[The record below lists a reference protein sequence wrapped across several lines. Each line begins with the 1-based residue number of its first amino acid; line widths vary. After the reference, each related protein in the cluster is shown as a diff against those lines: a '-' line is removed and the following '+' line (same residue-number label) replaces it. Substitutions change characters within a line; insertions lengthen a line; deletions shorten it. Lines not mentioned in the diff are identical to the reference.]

1 LAPDGTISSGAI
13 NFGDGSPTATG
24 LTANHTYSSPGTF
37 TVTGTVTD
45 SNGAKAT
52 ATQQV
57 IVSRAVPTA
66 VLAVTP
72 LSGKTALTVTASL
85 AQSSSPDATISS
97 GTINFGDGSPTVTG
111 LTASHTY
118 YVPGNFTVT
127 GTVTDSLGAIASAT
141 KSVPVT
147 QGCAISSANRSI
159 TICTPAANA
168 TVTSPVQIVAYATD
182 SKAITGMNIYV
193 DSKLVDQQKTAAKLV
208 STAVSLSPGTHA
220 ITVRAWDA
228 STDFSKSITIK
239 VK

>member
-1 LAPDGTISSGAI
+1 M
-13 NFGDGSPTATG
+13 
-24 LTANHTYSSPGTF
+24 
-37 TVTGTVTD
+37 
-45 SNGAKAT
+45 AT
-52 ATQQV
+52 ATKQV

-85 AQSSSPDATISS
+85 AQSSSPDGTISS

-127 GTVTDSLGAIASAT
+127 GTVTDSLGATASAT

-182 SKAITGMNIYV
+182 SKAILQMIIYV
-193 DSKLVDQQKTAAKLV
+193 SGNNVYTQKSSAKLVDA
-208 STAVSLSPGTHA
+208 AVSLSPGTHT
-220 ITVRAWDA
+220 IQVKAWDS
-228 STDFSKSITIK
+228 STNFSKSITIK
-239 VK
+239 VP